1 MPTIRKI
8 EAKPSILLTESDGTI
23 RKKRVAAYARV
34 STEQDEQQSSYEA
47 QVNFYTNYIQSNP
60 EWEFAGIYSDEG
72 ISGTNTKHRE
82 GFKRMINDALSGK
95 IDLILTKS
103 ISRFARNTVDS
114 LVAIRKLKENG
125 VEVYFEKENIYS
137 MDSKGELML
146 TIMSSIAQEESRS
159 ISENVTWGKR
169 KSMAD
174 GKVYMAYKGFLGYER
189 GEDGKP
195 KINEEQAKI
204 VRRIY
209 SMFIKGMGYRE
220 IANILDKEGIPT
232 PMHGKCWRV
241 RTIISILSNEK
252 YKGDALLQKT
262 YAVDWLNKK
271 RSKNTGQLP
280 QYYIEGS
287 HPAIISPEI
296 FDLVQNEIAKRKDQH
311 KRSTSPFSN
320 KVVCGDCGAYYGR
333 KVWHSKTKY
342 KSRVWFCNSKY
353 NSVRKCNTPNIREEQ
368 LMEAFVEAFNQLIQ
382 NKALYIDKA
391 QKHIES
397 LIDTSVLEEQLESK
411 ETEYDE
417 AYKELKALVESNSTR
432 LQNQNKY
439 EDRFNE
445 VEQRYLIIEKEISDF
460 NDKIAAIKAQREKIS
475 IYLKNLKT
483 ENKLI
488 NEFSEDLWY
497 AFVDRVTV
505 YTDNKLIFKF
515 KDGSDIGV
523 SFVKKVEK

>member
-1 MPTIRKI
+1 MPIVKKI

-82 GFKRMINDALSGK
+82 GFKRMIDDALSGK

-114 LVAIRKLKENG
+114 LVTIRKLKEND

-174 GKVYMAYKGFLGYER
+174 GKVCMSYKSFLGYER

-195 KINEEQAKI
+195 RINEEEAKI

-209 SMFIKGMGYRE
+209 SMFLNGMGYRE
-220 IANILDKEGIPT
+220 IANILDKEGVPT
-232 PMHGKCWRV
+232 PMNGKCWRV
-241 RTIISILSNEK
+241 RTIISILTNEK

-271 RSKNTGQLP
+271 RGKNIGQLP

-287 HPAIISPEI
+287 HPAIIDPAV
-296 FDLVQNEIAKRKDQH
+296 FDLVQDEIAKHKDQR
-311 KRSTSPFSN
+311 KRNTGPFTN
-320 KVVCGDCGAYYGR
+320 KIVCGDCGAYYGR
-333 KVWHSKTKY
+333 KVWHSTTKY
-342 KSRVWFCNSKY
+342 KSSVWLCNSKY
-353 NSVRKCNTPNIREEQ
+353 KGDNKCNTPNIREEQ
-368 LMEAFVEAFNQLIQ
+368 LMEAFVEAFNRLIQ
-382 NKALYIDKA
+382 NKALYIDRA
-391 QKHIES
+391 QKHVERLVDTTALES
-397 LIDTSVLEEQLESK
+397 QLESK
-411 ETEYDE
+411 EIEYDE
-417 AYKELKALVESNSTR
+417 VYEELKALVESNSNR
-432 LQNQNKY
+432 VQDQNEY
-439 EDRFNE
+439 TERFNAA
-445 VEQRYLIIEKEISDF
+445 EQRYLTIEKEISDL
-460 NDKIAAIKAQREKIS
+460 NAKIAAIKAQRERIS
-475 IYLKNLKT
+475 IFLKALKN

-488 NEFSEDLWY
+488 TEFDEELWY
-497 AFVDRVTV
+497 AFVDKVTV
-505 YTDNKLIFKF
+505 YADNQLKFQF
-515 KDGSDIGV
+515 KDGSDICI
-523 SFVKKVEK
+523 SFTDN